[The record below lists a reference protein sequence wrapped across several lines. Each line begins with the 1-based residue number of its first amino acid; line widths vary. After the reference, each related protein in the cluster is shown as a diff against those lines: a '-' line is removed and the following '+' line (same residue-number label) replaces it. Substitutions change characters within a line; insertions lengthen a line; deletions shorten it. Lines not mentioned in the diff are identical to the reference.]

1 MFGVFYAQYNK
12 DMKIVGDYF
21 KVRDINASRKKE
33 AQVSVLNEKNVI
45 VTCPG
50 EHDEPVRFRELLC
63 NVYTNEA
70 EFKKEFKDSFYD
82 KDGKAKTVNGFT
94 FQSLPNFDIR
104 TLTPYM
110 GKAYLVTK
118 AETYS
123 RTTSAGITYNNL
135 HKYELKEIKL

>member
-1 MFGVFYAQYNK
+1 M
-12 DMKIVGDYF
+12 
-21 KVRDINASRKKE
+21 RDINVSRKKE
-33 AQVSVLNEKNVI
+33 AQVSALNEKNVI

-50 EHDEPVRFRELLC
+50 EHDEPGRFRELLC
-63 NVYTNEA
+63 NIYKDEE

-82 KDGKAKTVNGFT
+82 QFDKAKTLSGFT

-110 GKAYLVTK
+110 GKVYLVTK
-118 AETYS
+118 VEEYS
-123 RTTSAGITYNNL
+123 RTTNTGITYNNL

>member
-1 MFGVFYAQYNK
+1 MQ
-12 DMKIVGDYF
+12 IIGDYF
-21 KVRDINASRKKE
+21 KVRDINVSRKKE
-33 AQVSVLNEKNVI
+33 AQVSVLDEKNVI

-63 NVYTNEA
+63 NVYKDEA
-70 EFKKEFKDSFYD
+70 EFKKEFNDSFYD

-110 GKAYLVTK
+110 GKAYVVTK

-123 RTTSAGITYNNL
+123 RTTNAGITYNNL

>member
-1 MFGVFYAQYNK
+1 MITKGSF
-12 DMKIVGDYF
+12 F
-21 KVRDINASRKKE
+21 KARDLAKSQKRE
-33 AQVSVLNEKNVI
+33 SMLPVLTIGNVI

-63 NVYTNEA
+63 NVYKNEE

-110 GKAYLVTK
+110 GRAYLVTD

-123 RTTSAGITYNNL
+123 HTTNAGITYNNL
-135 HKYELKEIKL
+135 HRYELEEIKI

>member
-1 MFGVFYAQYNK
+1 
-12 DMKIVGDYF
+12 MKIVGDYF
-21 KVRDINASRKKE
+21 KVRDINVSRKRE
-33 AQVSVLNEKNVI
+33 AQVSVFNENNVI

-50 EHDEPVRFRELLC
+50 ENDEPVRFRELLC
-63 NVYTNEA
+63 NVYANED

-82 KDGKAKTVNGFT
+82 KDGKAKTVNGFV

-110 GKAYLVTK
+110 GRVYLVTK

-123 RTTSAGITYNNL
+123 RTTNAGITYNNL

>member
-1 MFGVFYAQYNK
+1 MQ
-12 DMKIVGDYF
+12 IIGDYF
-21 KVRDINASRKKE
+21 KVRDINVSRKKE
-33 AQVSVLNEKNVI
+33 AKVGVLNEKNII

-82 KDGKAKTVNGFT
+82 KDGKAKTIDGFT

-118 AETYS
+118 VEEYS
-123 RTTSAGITYNNL
+123 RTTNAGITYNNL
-135 HKYELKEIKL
+135 HRYELKEIKL